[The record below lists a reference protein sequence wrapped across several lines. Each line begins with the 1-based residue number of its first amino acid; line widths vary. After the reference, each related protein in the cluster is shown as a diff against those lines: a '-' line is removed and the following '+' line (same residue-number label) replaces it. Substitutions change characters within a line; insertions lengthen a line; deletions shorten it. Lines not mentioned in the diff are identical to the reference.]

1 METVSR
7 RSCER
12 LSPSR
17 CWVGSLCA
25 SDTVFFFFF
34 IGLMA
39 LGVLWRS
46 FLPFPKAG
54 ATLMVMLEGKI

>member
-1 METVSR
+1 MN
-7 RSCER
+7 
-12 LSPSR
+12 
-17 CWVGSLCA
+17 
-25 SDTVFFFFF
+25 VFPLLAAGLEVYVLHTQFFFF

-54 ATLMVMLEGKI
+54 ATLIVMLEGKI

>member
-1 METVSR
+1 MNVFPLLAAGLEVFVLHT
-7 RSCER
+7 
-12 LSPSR
+12 L
-17 CWVGSLCA
+17 
-25 SDTVFFFFF
+25 FFFYFF

>member
-1 METVSR
+1 MNVFPLLAAGLEVFMLHT
-7 RSCER
+7 
-12 LSPSR
+12 L
-17 CWVGSLCA
+17 
-25 SDTVFFFFF
+25 FFFVGFF